1 MLGEGCC
8 FWLNRL
14 NRYSCSW
21 GRSGRCITQMHNHSG
36 ERGGQRAEKI
46 CLKYSCLAIQYEF
59 YFTIQLFWIT
69 FPTKHFYNEIQVFL
83 HYILNPVVNF
93 VSKLYSW
100 VNFFLERAEINKNTD
115 FIPNSF
121 EIRFSEKNTWVT
133 SSIFAGF
140 WDIPYIQ
147 IIKRKQWSTY
157 WIHKQLGW
165 KGRSLGVETID
176 HFYYSV
182 INITHSTEVSQKM
195 LNSFFF

>member
-1 MLGEGCC
+1 MGAAHFSCLLSKVPVNLGV
-8 FWLNRL
+8 
-14 NRYSCSW
+14 
-21 GRSGRCITQMHNHSG
+21 
-36 ERGGQRAEKI
+36 RGGQRAEKI